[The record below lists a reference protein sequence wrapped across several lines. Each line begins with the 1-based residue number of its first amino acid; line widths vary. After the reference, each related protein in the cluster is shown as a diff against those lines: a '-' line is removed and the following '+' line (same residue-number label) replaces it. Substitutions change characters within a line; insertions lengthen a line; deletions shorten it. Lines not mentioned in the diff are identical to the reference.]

1 MSANQRQL
9 YASELLCGGLVIG
22 NQSYAYFYLMFF
34 YVHDFAMLLI
44 SCLFLFG
51 LDFYYCF
58 ILFTVRDLRCV
69 WLKRLQ
75 STRYTNIL
83 TPRIDVASVE

>member
-1 MSANQRQL
+1 MTANQRQL

-22 NQSYAYFYLMFF
+22 NQSLYSYLMFSTF
-34 YVHDFAMLLI
+34 TILPCFN
-44 SCLFLFG
+44 FLFG
-51 LDFYYCF
+51 LGFYDCF

-75 STRYTNIL
+75 SNRYTNID
-83 TPRIDVASVE
+83 T